1 HREYVSNSEEPGEIQ
16 ESEINMN
23 RRMIVPP
30 EPMSQHQYAP
40 QNPVQS
46 FNYARQQPTPQKKHI
61 QHDTNV

>member
-1 HREYVSNSEEPGEIQ
+1 
-16 ESEINMN
+16 MN

-61 QHDTNV
+61 QHDTNVVTQSRSFQMLQG